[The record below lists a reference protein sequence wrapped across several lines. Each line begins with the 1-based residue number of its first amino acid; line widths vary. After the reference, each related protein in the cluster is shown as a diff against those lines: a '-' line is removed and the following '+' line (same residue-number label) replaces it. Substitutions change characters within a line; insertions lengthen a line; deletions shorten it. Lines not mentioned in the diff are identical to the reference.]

1 MDDLSDQQL
10 AGATRRHNPLISAL
24 EARTDSPRV
33 YVRVMTNAQHY
44 SVSSLFEL
52 GTVPFASAMAYAE
65 TEQHRLCRYSWAMNA
80 AAITAQPPRRATPW
94 ARAISMRTS
103 FDAACCST
111 TVGPRRSRHPHAQ
124 VFRAWSP
131 PRAVSGVKIMTDNPC
146 PGLPK
151 RCGAPYVGMPSLRS
165 PRAQAV
171 ELMAHAQ
178 HCTELTAQML
188 PDVQAT
194 CVLRG
199 CDGTTPG
206 QALFPVLGALG
217 PSRNSL
223 RLGEAD

>member
-1 MDDLSDQQL
+1 MRQQSPPNHRGVQRRGHAQYPCERPSTVMHLSVLVTVLQL
-10 AGATRRHNPLISAL
+10 NRRY
-24 EARTDSPRV
+24 T
-33 YVRVMTNAQHY
+33 
-44 SVSSLFEL
+44 
-52 GTVPFASAMAYAE
+52 
-65 TEQHRLCRYSWAMNA
+65 
-80 AAITAQPPRRATPW
+80 
-94 ARAISMRTS
+94 
-103 FDAACCST
+103 AACCST